1 MVLSKNSF
9 MYKGIILAGGQG
21 TRLYPSSLVVSKQL
35 MNVYD
40 KPLIY
45 YPISTLMISGI
56 REILIIATPY
66 YVEQYMELL
75 GDGAQWNV
83 KFTYAV
89 QKQFGGIAEAFLIAE
104 DFIGNDDVCLILGD
118 NIIYGNGMNN
128 ILTRCRENKGATVL
142 SYHVQDPHR
151 FGIVEFDKNKKVIS
165 IEEKPEN
172 PKSNYAV
179 IGLYFYDNKVVEY
192 AKQIE
197 PSPRGELEIT
207 DINKRYLQEGKL
219 NVENLSR
226 GIAWIDAGTF
236 DSLLTASNFISTVEK
251 MQGTKISC
259 PEEIAYR
266 NGWITLEEL
275 KELADP
281 LVKSGYGKYLYSIYQ
296 EKL

>member
-1 MVLSKNSF
+1 MT
-9 MYKGIILAGGQG
+9 KGIVLAGGQG

-45 YPISTLMISGI
+45 YPISTLMIAGI
-56 REILIIATPY
+56 REILIIATPGY
-66 YVEQYMELL
+66 IDQYMELL
-75 GDGAQWNV
+75 GDGSQWSV
-83 KFTYAV
+83 QITYAT
-89 QKQFGGIAEAFLIAE
+89 QSNFGGIAEAFLIAE

-118 NIIYGNGMNN
+118 NIIYGNGMNH
-128 ILTRCRENKGATVL
+128 ILKTCRQNKGATVL

-151 FGIVEFDKNKKVIS
+151 FGIVEFDGNNKVIS

-179 IGLYFYDNKVVEY
+179 IGLYFYDNKVIEY

-207 DINKRYLQEGKL
+207 DINKLYLEAGEL

-266 NGWITLEEL
+266 NGWITLEDL
-275 KELADP
+275 KELAEP
-281 LVKSGYGKYLYSIYQ
+281 LVKSGYGKYLYSIYREGQ
-296 EKL
+296 

>member
-1 MVLSKNSF
+1 MT
-9 MYKGIILAGGQG
+9 KGIVLAGGQG

-45 YPISTLMISGI
+45 YPISTLMIAGI
-56 REILIIATPY
+56 REILIIATPGY
-66 YVEQYMELL
+66 IDQYMELL
-75 GDGAQWNV
+75 GDGSQWSV
-83 KFTYAV
+83 QITYAT
-89 QKQFGGIAEAFLIAE
+89 QSNFGGIAEAFLIAE

-118 NIIYGNGMNN
+118 NIIYGNGMNH
-128 ILTRCRENKGATVL
+128 ILKTCRQNKGATVL

-151 FGIVEFDKNKKVIS
+151 FGIVEFDGNNKVIS

-207 DINKRYLQEGKL
+207 DINKLYLEAGEL

-266 NGWITLEEL
+266 NGWITLEDL
-275 KELADP
+275 KELAEP
-281 LVKSGYGKYLYSIYQ
+281 LVKSGYGKYLYSIYRE
-296 EKL
+296 EK